1 MIPNSITSLLKKKA
15 QDMMPSGFDFGK
27 QEEEDSDVSSFLDN
41 EDLNPF
47 SKMKKP
53 GTDSVK
59 DLFGGG
65 DKSGDSMADGFS
77 NMVGGA
83 MGAFGFGGGSA
94 GDDFKEKL
102 TSDKTESGGEKPLHE
117 NKDAAKV
124 DLLSKQADPPPKGT
138 PMDESFPSGNAS
150 QFGTTH
156 IRPWVRHEFMR
167 RERNV
172 GMNYT
177 NNGEY
182 SSHPGPPLAGDD
194 GDFSESYED
203 TLYRGPKT
211 AWMRV
216 VSNAIA
222 PDPNDKTGAKH
233 IYGFELGGVANSNA
247 NTAEGESRYDSFEHM
262 YGFDKETG
270 QGTGKT
276 FMGWGYDSSDKG
288 KKIPH
293 MVEEADFFHRPS
305 PGINSIKSED
315 KDPGANIR
323 ETTIS
328 FTVFSRSQLD
338 YIDDYFFKPSSTMI
352 VEWGWNTYPRSN
364 AVDYST
370 LGEIPKMLK
379 GSEVKKD
386 KMLWKVNQLRAKD
399 EGKKEPLREDDLEDD
414 VEYCTERGTGLL
426 ALWNDAVHVNKQLKA
441 GKGNYGLAVGAVNSY
456 SFNLRDDGGYDCEVK
471 ICSMA
476 AFGMM
481 TSNDSSAKKGKKD
494 ADKKADQNKEDFK
507 YFIENKLDEILADE
521 GDGNDWWDWGDSD
534 DQEKHAAKMAGSAYG
549 RFFQFDQSI
558 GGKDAWHSDHEDCYI
573 TVGYFIDIVNFFFSK
588 KMSDSKAQ
596 VFQFS
601 VGGCRC
607 VAHPNIKSTDGKV
620 LLIPNAMSPRYN
632 KSKRKGRG
640 YKLGEGGYK
649 SDVQGVIS
657 DELFSNDLFG
667 NKQDSFLQIV
677 NAETSFEKDNQFG
690 KVKSLSDALEA
701 SPRDD
706 LFSMLSAAAKRAVEQ
721 GDLPEGVTDCMVK
734 PFPDYVTIDG
744 QSTDGFSGRIK
755 DLFIN
760 YNVIKDSVSNGQD
773 IRQIIKDILKK
784 VSTAAGEIWDFDL
797 VGADTATANS
807 TTILIVDKRYAGLS
821 NTYDLQKESQ
831 TWKFKSHTKNSIVKS
846 LSLDI
851 SISEETAAQAMY
863 PEAEQ
868 GSQANFHSRGRKD
881 RVLDG
886 TAQQIEAAKKDPDK
900 PPEDE
905 DEDEDDIE
913 SEEKFI
919 VGQQVGARYIDI
931 ECVDPD
937 SNRMLGGMKK
947 DQNKKNSVKNN
958 IPLDGCEVELELDGI
973 EGVRL
978 LDVFTCTGVP
988 TRYYMNGHWRAQ
1000 AVSHEIS
1007 GNDWKTTIKGEYL
1020 PSPDTTEEAGADG

>member
-1 MIPNSITSLLKKKA
+1 MIPKSVSGLLKKKA
-15 QDMMPSGFDFGK
+15 SDMMPSGFDFGPQEK
-27 QEEEDSDVSSFLDN
+27 EEEDSDISSFLDN
-41 EDLNPF
+41 KDLNPF
-47 SKMKKP
+47 SKMNKP
-53 GTDSVK
+53 DTNSVK
-59 DLFGGG
+59 DLISGGG
-65 DKSGDSMADGFS
+65 SSAVGGLAGGFS
-77 NMVGGA
+77 SMVGGA
-83 MGAFGFGGGSA
+83 LGAFGLSGGSA
-94 GDDFKEKL
+94 KDFNEKI
-102 TSDKTESGGEKPLHE
+102 TSETTASGGEKPLHE
-117 NKDAAKV
+117 SKDSAKV
-124 DLLSKQADPPPKGT
+124 ELLSEQADPPPKGT

-167 RERNV
+167 RERNI

-177 NNGEY
+177 DNGEY
-182 SSHPGPPLAGDD
+182 SSHSGAPMAGDD
-194 GDFSESYED
+194 GEFSESYED

-216 VSNAIA
+216 VSNSVA
-222 PDPNDKTGAKH
+222 PDPDDPTGSKH

-247 NTAEGESRYDSFEHM
+247 NTESGADRYDSFEQM
-262 YGFDKETG
+262 YGFDKKTG

-315 KDPGANIR
+315 KTPGANIR

-352 VEWGWNTYPRSN
+352 VEWGWNTYPRTN
-364 AVDYST
+364 TVDYSI
-370 LGEIPKMLK
+370 LGDIPVMKK

-386 KMLWKVNQLRAKD
+386 KLLDKVNSLRLIHEQKKD
-399 EGKKEPLREDDLEDD
+399 RLTYKDLEDD
-414 VEYCTERGTGLL
+414 VEYCTKRGTGLL
-426 ALWNDAVHVNKQLKA
+426 ALWNDAVHVNNKLKA
-441 GKGNYGLAVGAVNSY
+441 GKGNYGFAVGAVNSY

-481 TSNDSSAKKGKKD
+481 TSNDSSAKKGKKEK
-494 ADKKADQNKEDFK
+494 DKKKDQNKEDFK

-534 DQEKHAAKMAGSAYG
+534 DQEKHAAKMASSAYG

-558 GGKDAWHSDHEDCYI
+558 GGKDAWHSDREDCYI
-573 TVGYFIDIVNFFFSK
+573 TFGYFIDIVNFFFSK

-632 KSKRKGRG
+632 KAKSGG
-640 YKLGEGGYK
+640 YKMGEGSYK
-649 SDVQGVIS
+649 SDVEGVIS
-657 DELFSNDLFG
+657 DELFSSDTSG
-667 NKQDSFLQIV
+667 NVQDSFLQV
-677 NAETSFEKDNQFG
+677 VSAEINEDGGSA
-690 KVKSLSDALEA
+690 KVRSLSDALNA

-706 LFSMLSAAAKRAVEQ
+706 LFSLLSAAAKRAVEK
-721 GDLPEGVTDCMVK
+721 GDLPDGVTECMVR
-734 PFPDYVTIDG
+734 PFPDYATIDK

-760 YNVIKDSVSNGQD
+760 YNVIKDSVINGQN
-773 IRQIIKDILKK
+773 IKQIIKDVLKK
-784 VSTAAGEIWDFDL
+784 VSTAAGGIWDFDL

-807 TTILIVDKRYAGLS
+807 TTILIVDKRYAGLT

-851 SISEETAAQAMY
+851 SISDETAAQAMY
-863 PEAEQ
+863 PEEEQ

-881 RVLDG
+881 RILDG
-886 TAQQIEAAKKDPDK
+886 TAQQIEASKPDKDK

-919 VGQQVGARYIDI
+919 IGQHVGARWIDI

-937 SNRMLGGMKK
+937 KNRMLSGMKK
-947 DQNKKNSVKNN
+947 DNNKKNSVKNN
-958 IPLDGCEVELELDGI
+958 IPLDGCEVSLELDGI
-973 EGVRL
+973 EGVRI

-1000 AVSHEIS
+1000 EVSHEIS
-1007 GNDWKTTIKGEYL
+1007 DNDWKTTIKGEYL
-1020 PSPDTTEEAGADG
+1020 PSPDTTDKDG

>member
-1 MIPNSITSLLKKKA
+1 MIPKSVSGLLKKKA
-15 QDMMPSGFDFGK
+15 SDMMPSGFDFGP
-27 QEEEDSDVSSFLDN
+27 QEKEDSDISSFLDN

-53 GTDSVK
+53 DTNSVK
-59 DLFGGG
+59 DLISGGG
-65 DKSGDSMADGFS
+65 TSGGSSLADGFS
-77 NMVGGA
+77 SMVGGA
-83 MGAFGFGGGSA
+83 LGAFGLGGGSA
-94 GDDFKEKL
+94 SDFSEKI
-102 TSDKTESGGEKPLHE
+102 TSDTTASGGEKPLHE
-117 NKDAAKV
+117 SKDAAKV
-124 DLLSKQADPPPKGT
+124 DLLTKQAEPPAKGT
-138 PMDESFPSGNAS
+138 PMDESFPSGSAS

-177 NNGEY
+177 DNGEY
-182 SSHPGPPLAGDD
+182 SSQPGPPLAGDD
-194 GDFSESYED
+194 GEFSESYED

-216 VSNAIA
+216 VSNSIA
-222 PDPNDKTGAKH
+222 PDPDDPTGAKH
-233 IYGFELGGVANSNA
+233 IYGFELGGVANSNE
-247 NTAEGESRYDSFEHM
+247 NTARAEYKDGKLIKEAEPRYDSFEHM

-276 FMGWGYDSSDKG
+276 FMGWGYDSSDNG

-293 MVEEADFFHRPS
+293 MVDESDFFHRPS

-315 KDPGANIR
+315 KEPGANTR
-323 ETTIS
+323 ETTVS

-338 YIDDYFFKPSSTMI
+338 YIDDYFFKIGTSAI

-364 AVDYST
+364 AVDYGT
-370 LGEIPKMLK
+370 LGTIAQYRK

-386 KMLWKVNQLRAKD
+386 GLLNQVNSLRFLD
-399 EGKKEPLREDDLEDD
+399 ESKNIPLTEDDIEDD
-414 VEYCTERGTGLL
+414 SMYRTVKGTGLL
-426 ALWNDAVHVNKQLKA
+426 ALWNDSVHVNNKLKA
-441 GKGNYGLAVGAVNSY
+441 GKGNYGFVCGLLSSY

-471 ICSMA
+471 ICSSANFAMKA
-476 AFGMM
+476 
-481 TSNDSSAKKGKKD
+481 SNDSSAKKGKKEK
-494 ADKKADQNKEDFK
+494 DKKKDQNKEDFK

-534 DQEKHAAKMAGSAYG
+534 DQEKHAAKMASSAYG

-558 GGKDAWHSDHEDCYI
+558 GGKDAWHSDREDCYI
-573 TVGYFIDIVNFFFSK
+573 TFGYFIDIVNFFFSK
-588 KMSDSKAQ
+588 KMSDNGAP

-620 LLIPNAMSPRYN
+620 LLIPNGMSPRYN
-632 KSKRKGRG
+632 KSKT
-640 YKLGEGGYK
+640 GGYK
-649 SDVQGVIS
+649 FGEGSYKADVEGTIS
-657 DELFSNDLFG
+657 KLNADDQS
-667 NKQDSFLQIV
+667 SFFEVV
-677 NAETSFEKDNQFG
+677 NAEVNSDG
-690 KVKSLSDALEA
+690 GSAKVRSLSDALNA

-706 LFSMLSAAAKRAVEQ
+706 LFSLLSAAARRAVEQ
-721 GDLPEGVTDCMVK
+721 GDLPGGVTSCMVK
-734 PFPDYVTIDG
+734 PFPDYATIDK
-744 QSTDGFSGRIK
+744 QSTDGFSGRIG

-760 YNVIKDSVSNGQD
+760 YSVIKDSVSNGHD
-773 IRQIIKDILKK
+773 IKQIIKDILKK
-784 VSTAAGEIWDFDL
+784 ASTAVGGIWDFDL

-807 TTILIVDKRYAGLS
+807 TTVLIVDRRYAGLT

-851 SISEETAAQAMY
+851 SLSDETSGQTLAPKDEQSAQAD
-863 PEAEQ
+863 
-868 GSQANFHSRGRKD
+868 FHSRGRKD

-886 TAQQIEAAKKDPDK
+886 HAQQIEASKQDKDK

-919 VGQQVGARYIDI
+919 IGQNVGGRWIDI

-937 SNRMLGGMKK
+937 RNRMLSGMKK
-947 DQNKKNSVKNN
+947 DNNKRNSVKNN
-958 IPLDGCEVELELDGI
+958 IPLDGCEVSLELDGI

-988 TRYYMNGHWRAQ
+988 TRYFMNGQWRAQ
-1000 AVSHEIS
+1000 EVSHEIS
-1007 GNDWKTTIKGEYL
+1007 DNDWKTTIKGEYL
-1020 PSPDTTEEAGADG
+1020 PSPDTSEANG

>member
-1 MIPNSITSLLKKKA
+1 MIPKSVSGLLKKKA
-15 QDMMPSGFDFGK
+15 SDLMPSGFDFGP
-27 QEEEDSDVSSFLDN
+27 QEKEDSDISSFLDN
-41 EDLNPF
+41 KDLNPF

-53 GTDSVK
+53 DTNSVK
-59 DLFGGG
+59 DMISGGG
-65 DKSGDSMADGFS
+65 SSGGGGLAGGFS
-77 NMVGGA
+77 SMVGGA
-83 MGAFGFGGGSA
+83 LGAFGLSGGSA
-94 GDDFKEKL
+94 KDFNEKI
-102 TSDKTESGGEKPLHE
+102 TSETTASGGEKPLHE
-117 NKDAAKV
+117 SKTSAKV
-124 DLLSKQADPPPKGT
+124 ELLSEQADPPPKGT

-167 RERNV
+167 RERNI

-182 SSHPGPPLAGDD
+182 SSYSGAPMAGDD
-194 GDFSESYED
+194 GEFSESYED

-216 VSNAIA
+216 VSNSVA
-222 PDPNDKTGAKH
+222 PDPDDPTESKH

-247 NTAEGESRYDSFEHM
+247 NTESGADRYDSFEHM
-262 YGFDKETG
+262 YGFDKKTG

-276 FMGWGYDSSDKG
+276 FMGWGYDSSENG

-315 KDPGANIR
+315 KTPGANTR

-338 YIDDYFFKPSSTMI
+338 YIDDYFFKIGTTAI
-352 VEWGWNTYPRSN
+352 VEWGWNTYPRSS
-364 AVDYST
+364 AIDYGELGT
-370 LGEIPKMLK
+370 LAKFKK
-379 GSEVKKD
+379 GSEVKSD
-386 KMLWKVNQLRAKD
+386 GELENVNNLRQ
-399 EGKKEPLREDDLEDD
+399 EREEKNERLTSADIVDG
-414 VEYCTERGTGLL
+414 VTYCTGKGTGLL
-426 ALWNDAVHVNKQLKA
+426 GLWSDSVLVNSKLKA
-441 GKGNYGLAVGAVNSY
+441 GKGNYGFACGVLSSY

-471 ICSMA
+471 FC
-476 AFGMM
+476 
-481 TSNDSSAKKGKKD
+481 SSANFAMKLSNESSTKKGKNEKD
-494 ADKKADQNKEDFK
+494 KTKDQNKEDFK

-534 DQEKHAAKMAGSAYG
+534 DQEKHAAKMASSAYG

-558 GGKDAWHSDHEDCYI
+558 GGKDAWHSDREDCYI
-573 TVGYFIDIVNFFFSK
+573 TFGYFIDIVNFFFSK
-588 KMSDSKAQ
+588 KMSANGAT

-632 KSKRKGRG
+632 KSKR
-640 YKLGEGGYK
+640 GEGSYK
-649 SDVQGVIS
+649 SDVEGVIS
-657 DELFSNDLFG
+657 DELFSSDTSG
-667 NKQDSFLQIV
+667 DAQGSFLQV
-677 NAETSFEKDNQFG
+677 VTAEINEDGGSA
-690 KVKSLSDALEA
+690 KVRSLSDALNA

-706 LFSMLSAAAKRAVEQ
+706 LFSLLSAAAKRAVEK
-721 GDLPEGVTDCMVK
+721 GDLPGGVTECMVK
-734 PFPDYVTIDG
+734 PFPDYATINK
-744 QSTDGFSGRIK
+744 QSTDGFSGRIQ

-760 YNVIKDSVSNGQD
+760 YNVIKDSVLNGQD
-773 IRQIIKDILKK
+773 IKQIIKDILKK
-784 VSTAAGEIWDFDL
+784 VSTAAAGVWDFDL
-797 VGADTATANS
+797 VGADTATSNS
-807 TTILIVDKRYAGLS
+807 TMVLIVDKRYAGLT

-851 SISEETAAQAMY
+851 SVSTETAAQTMA
-863 PEAEQ
+863 PKDEQ
-868 GSQANFHSRGRKD
+868 PAQADFHSRGRKD
-881 RVLDG
+881 RILDG
-886 TAQQIEAAKKDPDK
+886 TAEAIPASKKDKDK
-900 PPEDE
+900 PPSDE

-919 VGQQVGARYIDI
+919 IGQHVGASWIDI

-937 SNRMLGGMKK
+937 KNRMLNGMKK
-947 DQNKKNSVKNN
+947 DNNKKNSVKNN
-958 IPLDGCEVELELDGI
+958 IPLDGCEVSLELDGI

-1000 AVSHEIS
+1000 EVSHEIS
-1007 GNDWKTTIKGEYL
+1007 DNDWKTTIKGEYL
-1020 PSPDTTEEAGADG
+1020 PSPDTSE